1 MNTTNNESIDF
12 PDYSAGEL
20 CETTQQQLNELLE
33 QEEHVEQ
40 ATEDLAITDIR
51 TVEGRPVQ
59 LKDIQPHTVVTV
71 NGISG
76 QVDHLIEAG
85 ILSKSIYAGNYDDY
99 LDDAEDFFEVSE
111 EPEGTQGTLEY
122 INTEALSTA
131 NQIEDVIGSAN
142 TIDTLTAVLAGEDLS
157 EEVLVGLSES
167 YGVSPERAEREIHK
181 ATEQLYS
188 DFADYAESELG
199 ITDADHF
206 SDWVAYAVNQDLKTK
221 QLYQQ
226 AVTGA
231 LSGDFSLS
239 QDLVQQY
246 RKFYLKYT

>member
-1 MNTTNNESIDF
+1 MNTTNNEAIDF

-40 ATEDLAITDIR
+40 ATEGLAITDIR
-51 TVEGRPVQ
+51 TVDGRPIQ

-111 EPEGTQGTLEY
+111 EPEGTQGTLEH

-157 EEVLVGLSES
+157 EEVIVGLSES
-167 YGVSPERAEREIHK
+167 YGVSPERAERD
-181 ATEQLYS
+181 T
-188 DFADYAESELG
+188 
-199 ITDADHF
+199 
-206 SDWVAYAVNQDLKTK
+206 
-221 QLYQQ
+221 
-226 AVTGA
+226 
-231 LSGDFSLS
+231 
-239 QDLVQQY
+239 
-246 RKFYLKYT
+246 